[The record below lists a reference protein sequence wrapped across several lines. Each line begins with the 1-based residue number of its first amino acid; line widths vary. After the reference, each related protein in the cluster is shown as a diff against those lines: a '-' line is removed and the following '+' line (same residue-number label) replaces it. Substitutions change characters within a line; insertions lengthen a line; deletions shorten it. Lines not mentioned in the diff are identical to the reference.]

1 MTKRFPGFLA
11 VFAFFVVCVCGL
23 VMDVP
28 VEQVCLRALVALAVF
43 FFLGLAIG
51 TIVNRILLDSM
62 FGEEETSR
70 TFETLV
76 DKSAV
81 SEEQNKGKTA
91 ADKTG

>member
-28 VEQVCLRALVALAVF
+28 VEQVCLRALVAMAVF
-43 FFLGLAIG
+43 FFLGLVVG
-51 TIVNRILLDSM
+51 MIVNRILLDSM

>member
-28 VEQVCLRALVALAVF
+28 VEQVCLRALVAMAVF
-43 FFLGLAIG
+43 FFLGLAVG
-51 TIVNRILLDSM
+51 MIVNRILLDSM

-81 SEEQNKGKTA
+81 SEERNKGKTA
-91 ADKTG
+91 ANKTG

>member
-28 VEQVCLRALVALAVF
+28 VEQVCLRALVAMAVF
-43 FFLGLAIG
+43 FFLGLVVG
-51 TIVNRILLDSM
+51 MIVNRILLDSL

>member
-28 VEQVCLRALVALAVF
+28 LEQVCLRALVAMAVF
-43 FFLGLAIG
+43 FFLGLVVG
-51 TIVNRILLDSM
+51 MIVNRILLDSM

-76 DKSAV
+76 DKSVV
-81 SEEQNKGKTA
+81 SEERNKGKTA
-91 ADKTG
+91 ADKAG

>member
-28 VEQVCLRALVALAVF
+28 VEQVCLRALVAMAVF
-43 FFLGLAIG
+43 FFLGLAVG

>member
-28 VEQVCLRALVALAVF
+28 LEQVCLRALVAMAVF
-43 FFLGLAIG
+43 FFLGLVVG
-51 TIVNRILLDSM
+51 MIVNRILLDSM

-76 DKSAV
+76 DKGAL
-81 SEEQNKGKTA
+81 SEERKKSKTA
-91 ADKTG
+91 ANKTG

>member
-28 VEQVCLRALVALAVF
+28 VEQVCLRALVAMAVF
-43 FFLGLAIG
+43 FFLGLVVG
-51 TIVNRILLDSM
+51 MIVNRILLDSM
-62 FGEEETSR
+62 FGEEEASR

-76 DKSAV
+76 DKGAV